1 MIFRRP
7 SRGASDRTKH
17 DCHARAEANQARAR
31 DLERRR
37 TDPASPKVAETRDP
51 GPVDADPK
59 QKRERDRPQKHQK
72 QAEHI
77 AEPPHDPAPGSRA
90 RLFGDSKRLAR
101 PSRGKLQGAHARPGD
116 RPGRRPV
123 RFCGL
128 WARPLGHTRV
138 DGHRALTL
146 DQTARDIIGDSSND
160 RVGRLA
166 FGHQHPALTRVLEK
180 SVGALIVRHVDERDH
195 VEKEARM
202 LALGQRQIKQVDAL
216 RRPVDDRLQ
225 RALKRFEADNLELA
239 HLRDRIGALGVL
251 DPSLPNRGDEIRL
264 ARDVLRLVVHRLVF
278 CPLFRRERSANPP
291 DRKLAEAPRDSAQ
304 IGAIDPEPRLP
315 ITLKRPI
322 AAARDESEPAMSAA
336 DLMDFSPEVAEARSA
351 KKPIVA
357 LESTIITHGMPY
369 PRNVETAR
377 SVEDAARE
385 MGAVPATI
393 AVVDGRLRVGLE
405 GQEIERLGQLSGGV
419 VKASRRDLALV
430 TARKGS
436 AGTTVAATMFIA
448 GLAGIEIFAT
458 GGIGGVHR
466 GAEETFDI
474 SADLV
479 ELSRTR
485 VAVVCAGAKSILDI
499 GKTLEFLETQG
510 VAVVGYRTDEFP
522 AFFSRSSGFKLEHRC
537 DGLRD
542 LARMIRLQ
550 HDIGP
555 GGLLIANPIPLDH
568 ALEEAAIEERIAEA
582 VAEAKEQGVG
592 KKEATPFLLKRVVEL
607 TEGKSL
613 QANIALIK
621 NNAMLAA
628 QAAVELL
635 KL

>member
-1 MIFRRP
+1 
-7 SRGASDRTKH
+7 
-17 DCHARAEANQARAR
+17 
-31 DLERRR
+31 
-37 TDPASPKVAETRDP
+37 
-51 GPVDADPK
+51 
-59 QKRERDRPQKHQK
+59 
-72 QAEHI
+72 
-77 AEPPHDPAPGSRA
+77 
-90 RLFGDSKRLAR
+90 
-101 PSRGKLQGAHARPGD
+101 
-116 RPGRRPV
+116 
-123 RFCGL
+123 
-128 WARPLGHTRV
+128 
-138 DGHRALTL
+138 
-146 DQTARDIIGDSSND
+146 
-160 RVGRLA
+160 
-166 FGHQHPALTRVLEK
+166 
-180 SVGALIVRHVDERDH
+180 
-195 VEKEARM
+195 
-202 LALGQRQIKQVDAL
+202 
-216 RRPVDDRLQ
+216 
-225 RALKRFEADNLELA
+225 
-239 HLRDRIGALGVL
+239 
-251 DPSLPNRGDEIRL
+251 
-264 ARDVLRLVVHRLVF
+264 
-278 CPLFRRERSANPP
+278 
-291 DRKLAEAPRDSAQ
+291 
-304 IGAIDPEPRLP
+304 
-315 ITLKRPI
+315 LKRPI

-357 LESTIITHGMPY
+357 LESTIITHGMPF

-377 SVEDAARE
+377 SVEQAARE

-430 TARKGS
+430 AARKGS

-448 GLAGIEIFAT
+448 QLAGIEIFAT

-550 HDIGP
+550 RDIGP
-555 GGLLIANPIPLDH
+555 GGLLIANPIPSDH

-582 VAEAKEQGVG
+582 VAEAKAQGVG
-592 KKEATPFLLKRVVEL
+592 KKEATPFLLRRVVEL

-613 QANIALIK
+613 EANIALIK

-628 QAAVELL
+628 QAAVELT